1 MDRLIEDICFLNP
14 QPEEIIILYYRDG
27 APLYELEQTYNILG
41 NSFPNN
47 KIIALN
53 RSLCLS
59 VIERDN
65 LINFLK
71 G

>member
-27 APLYELEQTYNILG
+27 APLDQLHDTYNILS

-47 KIIALN
+47 KIISLN
-53 RSLCLS
+53 RNLCLS
-59 VIERDN
+59 VIERDS
-65 LINFLK
+65 LIKFLK